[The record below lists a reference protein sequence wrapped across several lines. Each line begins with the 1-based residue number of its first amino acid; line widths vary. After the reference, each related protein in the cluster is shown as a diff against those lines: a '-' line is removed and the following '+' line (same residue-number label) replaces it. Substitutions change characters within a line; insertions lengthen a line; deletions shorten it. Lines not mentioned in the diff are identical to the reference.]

1 MNWFRRPFMSLAV
14 ICLFIGLMPYWQ
26 HVNLRGLP
34 DGKTETKD
42 VFTFGIPPSPLLLL
56 ERSHS
61 EQVRGTEITSRDSNG
76 FRLEFVSW
84 SMLSLVMGAVL
95 MVADRLRGGSRQSSA
110 GDLLNAPSRGYR
122 LTEVSNCGGCQD

>member
-1 MNWFRRPFMSLAV
+1 VKWFRRPFMSLAV

-26 HVNLRGLP
+26 HVTLRGLP

-42 VFTFGIPPSPLLLL
+42 VLTFGIPPSPLVLL

-61 EQVRGTEITSRDSNG
+61 EEVRGMGVTTSNSKG

-84 SMLSLVMGAVL
+84 SMLSLVLAAL
-95 MVADRLRGGSRQSSA
+95 LFVADRLRGGSRQSIP
-110 GDLLNAPSRGYR
+110 GN
-122 LTEVSNCGGCQD
+122 